1 VPEPDAPPVEEVVE
15 QAKPV
20 KIAPPP
26 KVGPGSGTG
35 PWREF
40 AAKVTNSP
48 LQSWDHLGRNEIIV
62 LLESQ
67 ELIDGDDDE

>member
-1 VPEPDAPPVEEVVE
+1 VLEQDAPPVEEIVE

-40 AAKVTNSP
+40 AAEVTNSP
-48 LQSWDHLGRNEIIV
+48 LQSWDHLGRNEIIE

-67 ELIDGDDDE
+67 ELIGGDDDE